1 MKVVVAGGT
10 GFLGRPLCE
19 GFAEEGHE
27 VIVLTRALPP
37 GATAHEAGTGVPGV
51 TRVGW
56 QLDGQAG
63 DWARHVD
70 GADAVVN
77 LAGESIAARRWTP
90 EQKSRLRESRVLA
103 TRGLAEAIR
112 AAPRPPRV
120 FVSGSAVG
128 YYGSTAG
135 DQVFTEQAPPAAD
148 FLGAVSA
155 EWEAEARRAA
165 RPETRIAIL
174 RTGVV
179 LDRDG
184 GALPRMLLPFR
195 LFAGG
200 PIGSGRQYVSW
211 IAHLDWLALARW
223 AIETPAASGPIN
235 ATAPVPVTSAEFSRA
250 LGRALR
256 RPSWL
261 PAPSFALRLM
271 LGEMAD
277 ALLIGGQRV
286 VPKRAL
292 DLGFEFRC
300 PEIDRAFRVIFE
312 T

>member
-19 GFAEEGHE
+19 GFAEDAHE
-27 VIVLTRALPP
+27 VIVLSRALPP
-37 GATAHEAGTGVPGV
+37 GASAHEAGTGVPGI

-56 QLDGQAG
+56 LPDGRAG
-63 DWARHVD
+63 DWARHIE

-77 LAGESIAARRWTP
+77 LSGESIAAGRWTP
-90 EQKSRLRESRVLA
+90 EQKTRLRESRLLA
-103 TRGLAEAIR
+103 TRSLADAILATAR
-112 AAPRPPRV
+112 APRV

-128 YYGSTAG
+128 YYGFAAG
-135 DQVFTEQAPPAAD
+135 DQIFTERAPDAAD
-148 FLGAVSA
+148 FLGALSA
-155 EWEAEARRAA
+155 EWESEAQRAA
-165 RPETRIAIL
+165 RSETRVVLL

-184 GALPRMLLPFR
+184 GALPRMRLPFR

-211 IAHLDWLALARW
+211 ITRLDWLALVRW
-223 AIETPAASGPIN
+223 AIETPEVTGPVN
-235 ATAPVPVTSAEFSRA
+235 ATAPVPVTNTEFSRA
-250 LGRALR
+250 LGRALG

-261 PAPSFALRLM
+261 PAPAFMLRLM

-292 DLGFEFRC
+292 ELGFEFRC
-300 PEIDRAFRVIFE
+300 PEIDRAFRAIFE
-312 T
+312 A

>member
-19 GFAEEGHE
+19 GFAEDGHE
-27 VIVLTRALPP
+27 VIVLSRALPP
-37 GATAHEAGTGVPGV
+37 GASAHEAGTGVPGI

-56 QLDGQAG
+56 QPDGRAG

-90 EQKSRLRESRVLA
+90 EQKSRLRESRVMA
-103 TRGLAEAIR
+103 TRSLAGAILVV
-112 AAPRPPRV
+112 ARPPRV

-128 YYGSTAG
+128 YYGFTAG
-135 DQVFTEQAPPAAD
+135 DRIFTESAQPAAD

-155 EWEAEARRAA
+155 EWEQEAQRAA
-165 RPETRIAIL
+165 RAETRVVLL

-211 IAHLDWLALARW
+211 ITRLDWLALARW
-223 AIETPAASGPIN
+223 AIETPAVTGPVN
-235 ATAPVPVTSAEFSRA
+235 ATAPVPVTNAEFSRA
-250 LGRALR
+250 LGRALG

-261 PAPSFALRLM
+261 PAPPFMLRLM

-277 ALLIGGQRV
+277 ALVIGGQRV

-292 DLGFEFRC
+292 ELGFEFRC
-300 PEIDRAFRVIFE
+300 PEIDRAFRAIFE
-312 T
+312 M